1 MVEASDTVIVCV
13 VRPREDSVTD
23 ESSADVDEWLLSELD
38 DAVTVPAKVEDLF
51 PEDVLVPV
59 E

>member
-23 ESSADVDEWLLSELD
+23 DPSAVVDEWLLSEVGD
-38 DAVTVPAKVEDLF
+38 SVTVLAKVEDLLS
-51 PEDVLVPV
+51 EDVLVPV

>member
-13 VRPREDSVTD
+13 VRLREDSVTD
-23 ESSADVDEWLLSELD
+23 NPSAVVDEWLLSEVGD
-38 DAVTVPAKVEDLF
+38 SVTVLAKVEDLLS
-51 PEDVLVPV
+51 EDVLVPV